1 VEPRREKLIKN
12 WDEDPQEYEIR
23 SCLFFFAISHTYA
36 RTRRTIEEIFDGVYV
51 LFAKTSI
58 AGSELIDYSSSKH
71 PRAAERNPH
80 TVRDSGTAL

>member
-1 VEPRREKLIKN
+1 MEPRREKLIKN

-23 SCLFFFAISHTYA
+23 SCLFFSPTSDTHA

-51 LFAKTSI
+51 LFAKI
-58 AGSELIDYSSSKH
+58 LIGGNKLIDYPLSKH